1 MSRRPLRPAALL
13 AAALLVALFLKAFV
27 LDLAVVDGR
36 SMLPALGSGDIV
48 AILRCAYGI
57 RLPLGGGSYLLS
69 WRSPRAGELVA
80 ALNPQDGKAVVKRVA
95 GIGPF
100 DLALDGERLV
110 GAGLDLPPSPTA
122 EGRAARLAE
131 GGLSV
136 PPGQLLLLGD
146 NLPESV
152 DSRSYGALP
161 LSAIAGEVLAFPRK
175 AGAR

>member
-13 AAALLVALFLKAFV
+13 LAALLVALFLKAFV

-36 SMLPALGSGDIV
+36 SMLPALRSGDIV
-48 AILRCAYGI
+48 AILRCAYGL
-57 RLPLGGGSYLLS
+57 RLPLGKGSYLLS

-80 ALNPQDGKAVVKRVA
+80 AANPQDGKAVVKRVA

-110 GAGLDLPPSPTA
+110 GAGLDLPPSPTE
-122 EGRAARLAE
+122 EGRAARRAE

-136 PPGQLLLLGD
+136 PSGQLLLLGD

-161 LSAIAGEVLAFPRK
+161 LSSIAGEVLAFPRK